1 MQEQTMMTR
10 RIPPFL
16 TFYIVTVMQVGVGVF
31 TFQRPIVKIV
41 GQDGWMA
48 IIISA
53 LMLHIVIWLVYQMLQ
68 ENETIIDIQTRVFG
82 KILGSLLSVYWIVYY
97 SLFVLVILVSYVEI
111 LRVWLFPEVYHG
123 FLSFLLLALVYLF
136 VGGGLRMVTGVSV
149 LSVLLAIPFLVFS
162 RFPYGQMQLGSLLPI
177 WDHSIM
183 DIWLATQMMTFQFL
197 GFEVLFM
204 AYPFIKEAQRS
215 QKWAHFSVILSVMVY
230 LFSFILPVL
239 FFHEDH
245 LSTIIWPTISLWRME
260 YLGVSIWFMIL
271 VPNLALGLWAA
282 SRAAKQTVK
291 ISQRRSLQGITVL
304 IITAAFFFVTRWEI
318 ESLSSFTGNVGFY
331 TVFVY
336 LPLLYLIEMIV
347 SRRRRSR

>member
-1 MQEQTMMTR
+1 
-10 RIPPFL
+10 
-16 TFYIVTVMQVGVGVF
+16 
-31 TFQRPIVKIV
+31 
-41 GQDGWMA
+41 
-48 IIISA
+48 
-53 LMLHIVIWLVYQMLQ
+53 
-68 ENETIIDIQTRVFG
+68 
-82 KILGSLLSVYWIVYY
+82 
-97 SLFVLVILVSYVEI
+97 
-111 LRVWLFPEVYHG
+111 
-123 FLSFLLLALVYLF
+123 
-136 VGGGLRMVTGVSV
+136 
-149 LSVLLAIPFLVFS
+149 
-162 RFPYGQMQLGSLLPI
+162 
-177 WDHSIM
+177 
-183 DIWLATQMMTFQFL
+183 
-197 GFEVLFM
+197 M

-282 SRAAKQTVK
+282 SRAAKQTIK

-318 ESLSSFTGNVGFY
+318 DSLSSFTGNVGFY

-336 LPLLYLIEMIV
+336 LPFLYLIEMIV
-347 SRRRRSR
+347 SKRRRSR